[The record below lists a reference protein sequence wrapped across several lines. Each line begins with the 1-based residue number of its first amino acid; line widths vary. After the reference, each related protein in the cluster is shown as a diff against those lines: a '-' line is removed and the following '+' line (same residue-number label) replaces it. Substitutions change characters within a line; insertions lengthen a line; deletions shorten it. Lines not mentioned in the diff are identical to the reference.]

1 MQTKT
6 KWSLFLLLA
15 VLAGGIFY
23 SCKKSGAADAK
34 QDYEQSRIQ
43 SIKVMGFDV
52 SDIQK
57 VDGGYLVEGDIM
69 MTDEF
74 IDKNG
79 GKKLELCITTPLV
92 SVPVRPRLIT
102 ISAAAGTPASVVT
115 AIGAAV
121 ARYNALNF
129 GLRFQQLATGS
140 AANIVVTPVV
150 NQPFI
155 AAAGFPT
162 AAGNPF
168 NSIRFNTAFAG
179 WNANTLATI
188 ITHEVGH
195 CIGMRHTDWFNR
207 ALSGCPPGSEPAP
220 VACNG
225 CNNADIP
232 NSYMSACIGNGT
244 NRPFTPCDS
253 GGLLSIYP

>member
-23 SCKKSGAADAK
+23 SCKKSGSVDTK

-92 SVPVRPRLIT
+92 SVPSRPRLIT
-102 ISAAAGTPASVVT
+102 IRAAAGVPASVVT
-115 AIGAAV
+115 AIDACV

-129 GLRFQQLATGS
+129 GLRFQRVTSGG
-140 AANIVVTPVV
+140 NIVVSNAPSGA
-150 NQPFI
+150 PYI
-155 AAAGFPT
+155 ASAGFPT
-162 AAGNPF
+162 SSGNPF
-168 NSIRFNTAFAG
+168 SSILFNTAFSG

-207 ALSGCPPGSEPAP
+207 ALSGCPAGSEPAP
-220 VACNG
+220 AACNG
-225 CNNADIP
+225 CNNTDIP
-232 NSYMSACIGNGT
+232 ASYMSACIGNGT
-244 NRPFTPCDS
+244 NRPFTACDA
-253 GGLLSIYP
+253 GGLRSIYP